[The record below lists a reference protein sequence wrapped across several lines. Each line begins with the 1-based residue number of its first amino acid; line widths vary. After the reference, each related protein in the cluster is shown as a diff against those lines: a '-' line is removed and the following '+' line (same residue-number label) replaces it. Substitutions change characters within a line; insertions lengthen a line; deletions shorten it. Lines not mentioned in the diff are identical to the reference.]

1 MTSTKRVP
9 LLLTEEIIACPV
21 VTASNV
27 MTHTDDRVMSG
38 VGNGAGHGAQ
48 FEAVSDGLATE
59 VQLWL
64 LPGTCKNG
72 LTPTT
77 VHTEILAQCT

>member
-21 VTASNV
+21 ITASNV
-27 MTHTDDRVMSG
+27 MTHTDDRV
-38 VGNGAGHGAQ
+38 GNGAGHGVQ

-64 LPGTCKNG
+64 LPVTCKNG
-72 LTPTT
+72 LAPTT